1 MMSSARISLLC
12 CCVAMIPIPSAAQDF
27 NRQHPLMIVYDVS
40 GSMGQYVD
48 GRIPGRIVVKLPIK
62 RTLAVQTTT
71 LLLDRLRPHAS
82 GLAVGLTL
90 FGHRHVNNCTDIE
103 VVRRVAP
110 LTKPDTTSALA
121 RIVREAEPKGR
132 TPLMASIR
140 TAIESVDPSQ
150 HPVTVVVV
158 TDGEDECGMSP
169 CETIDAIRAG
179 VVNLVVH
186 IIGLQSNSRHF
197 EAVRCVAERTG
208 GLALRIKDPSE
219 VESAVTRLVEMLGN
233 RTALVRAPP
242 TGVLRARAWVDLGTS
257 AEFKGAV
264 PVPTMH
270 VRKADG
276 GVVEGLETIAGGV
289 IERALL
295 PGDYTVSV
303 RIGAFDKDFK
313 ITVYPAQR
321 TEFELPI
328 IPGGIIARVVDA
340 QGVSAEI
347 EVDWEIWQ
355 MQANGIFQPPP
366 YRATARELRLRV
378 PPGRYRV
385 IAKYAER
392 AVFEEANV
400 EAERQVDLRLRSQ

>member
-1 MMSSARISLLC
+1 MA
-12 CCVAMIPIPSAAQDF
+12 AIPVPSAAQDF
-27 NRQHPLMIVYDVS
+27 DRQHPLMIVYDAS

-71 LLLDRLRPHAS
+71 LLLDRLRPYATNLS
-82 GLAVGLTL
+82 VGLTL
-90 FGHRHVNNCTDIE
+90 FGHRHRNDCTDIE

-110 LTKPDTTSALA
+110 LTKPETTDALA

-140 TAIESVDPSQ
+140 TAIESVDRSQ

-158 TDGEDECGMSP
+158 TDGEDECGMPP
-169 CETIDAIRAG
+169 CETIDAIRAD

-219 VESAVTRLVEMLGN
+219 VESAVTRLAELLGN
-233 RTALVRAPP
+233 RTVLVRAPP
-242 TGVLRARAWVDLGTS
+242 TGVLRARSWIDLGTN
-257 AEFKGAV
+257 AEFKGTV

-276 GVVEGLETIAGGV
+276 TVVEGLETITGGV
-289 IERALL
+289 IERALP
-295 PGDYTVSV
+295 PGDYTVGV

-313 ITVYPAQR
+313 ITVYAAQK

-328 IPGGIIARVVDA
+328 IPGAIIARVIDA

-347 EVDWEIWQ
+347 EVDWEVRQ
-355 MQANGIFQPPP
+355 MKANGFFETSP
-366 YRATARELRLRV
+366 YRATARELRLRL
-378 PPGRYRV
+378 PPGKYRV
-385 IAKYAER
+385 VAKFGER
-392 AVFEEANV
+392 AVYQEATV